1 MKRVLL
7 MTVGGLVLA
16 TNAMADMT
24 DTRFALHNKAQTTK
38 SATICTT
45 YTPNASATPC
55 RDYVITG
62 QNGTANHV
70 YMVAAHAGLEG
81 VSAVSFGIDY
91 SGGPGTGLNP
101 ALVGVTWC
109 ADGLPFPNDGGN
121 GEFPKPRG
129 GVRVTWNLPGSCQTT
144 VIGNEGVHAV
154 IGALYVYAYAPGG
167 QLKMTPNNNLVSGVP
182 ELAIANCAGAELN
195 LYTFWGATIAN
206 QLIGTVGF
214 GSSAGYNPCFITP
227 ATTSTWGNIKNKYTH

>member
-16 TNAMADMT
+16 TTAMAGME
-24 DTRFALHNKAQTTK
+24 DTRFALYRKALTSKTT
-38 SATICTT
+38 TLCTT
-45 YTPNASATPC
+45 YTPNGEIPPRTC
-55 RDYVITG
+55 RDYVVTG
-62 QNGTANHV
+62 PANSQNHV
-70 YMVAAHAGLEG
+70 YMMAAHAGTEG

-91 SGGPGTGLNP
+91 AGGPTGINP
-101 ALVGVTWC
+101 AFVAVTWC

-154 IGALYVYAYAPGG
+154 IGALYVYAYGG
-167 QLKMTPNNNLVSGVP
+167 QLMMTPNNNLVSGIP
-182 ELAIANCAGAELN
+182 ELAVANCAGAELN
-195 LYTFWGATIAN
+195 LYTFWGPAIAN
-206 QLIGTVGF
+206 QIVGTVGF
-214 GSSAGYNPCFITP
+214 GGAAGYNPCFITP
-227 ATTSTWGNIKNKYTH
+227 TKSSTWGNIKNKYNH